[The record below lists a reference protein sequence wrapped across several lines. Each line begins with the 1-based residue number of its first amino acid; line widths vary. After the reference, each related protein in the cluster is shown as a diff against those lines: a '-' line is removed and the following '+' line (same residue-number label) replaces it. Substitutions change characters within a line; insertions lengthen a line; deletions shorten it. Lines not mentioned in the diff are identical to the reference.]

1 MSATKAQVPKDKGSL
16 DKLAWV
22 KCKRLGCGFTEVGV
36 EGAAMRHQV
45 KAHIGGHG
53 GGMTFFNIFCRICT
67 DPDNV
72 NMTSEVFDKSSEL
85 FAHMR
90 QFH

>member
-1 MSATKAQVPKDKGSL
+1 M
-16 DKLAWV
+16 AWV
-22 KCKRLGCGFTEVGV
+22 NCKRLGCGFTEVGL
-36 EGAAMRHQV
+36 EAAAMRHQD
-45 KAHIGGHG
+45 KAHKGNGE
-53 GGMTFFNIFCRICT
+53 GMKFFNIFCRIYT

>member
-1 MSATKAQVPKDKGSL
+1 
-16 DKLAWV
+16 
-22 KCKRLGCGFTEVGV
+22 
-36 EGAAMRHQV
+36 
-45 KAHIGGHG
+45 
-53 GGMTFFNIFCRICT
+53 MTFFNIFCGICT

-90 QFH
+90 QLVPPGVCGIFVSTRRNTVIKSLVLNNFVNEF